1 MSEMTLAQELSTMRR
16 HYHRFPEP
24 AWMEYQTSISIISHL
39 KALGYEVKYG
49 KSIHNPDCMMG
60 QPKKDL
66 AQAYA
71 ATINQEVDFDIQD
84 ILAGYTGAVCEL
96 DTKRPGPSIAMRFD
110 IDGLAIKESKSK
122 NHLPNRY
129 GFASKRKGY
138 MHACGHD
145 GHITVGLYL
154 AKWLKDHQDQLTGK
168 YLLIFQPAE
177 EGVKGGKSMV
187 NTGLVDGYDY
197 FLSGHIGM
205 GAPADSVTIGTD
217 GFLATTKTDIQF
229 SGLSAH
235 AGASPEKGHNAI
247 LAAASALLNLETL
260 PQYSTGAARVNV
272 GKIQGGAGR
281 NIIANACRLEMETR
295 GSSSAINDH
304 LNKRVKEVVA
314 GAAMQYQCK
323 YQLQQVGEAP
333 ALNHRD
339 QAFYQELHEVLN
351 QADVNNSIGFH
362 FGASEDVVFFMNR
375 VAELGGKACFFLFGS
390 QLAKV
395 NGHHNSQFDFEESVL
410 VTMVETYT
418 HLLMH
423 FGQQEKEES
432 HG

>member
-1 MSEMTLAQELSTMRR
+1 MYDGPTQKDFAQS
-16 HYHRFPEP
+16 
-24 AWMEYQTSISIISHL
+24 
-39 KALGYEVKYG
+39 
-49 KSIHNPDCMMG
+49 
-60 QPKKDL
+60 
-66 AQAYA
+66 YA
-71 ATINQEVDFDIQD
+71 ATIKEDVDFDIQE

-122 NHLPNRY
+122 KHLPNLY
-129 GFASKRKGY
+129 GFASKHKGY

-205 GAPADSVTIGTD
+205 GAPANQVTLATD

-281 NIIANACRLEMETR
+281 NIIANSCRLEMETR
-295 GSSSAINDH
+295 GSSSKINDH

-323 YQLQQVGEAP
+323 YQIQQVGEAP
-333 ALNHRD
+333 ALNQKD
-339 QAFYQELHEVLN
+339 QPFYQEIHGLLN
-351 QADVNNSIGFH
+351 QAGIPSSVGFH

-375 VAELGGKACFFLFGS
+375 VAELKGRACFMLFGS
-390 QLAKV
+390 ELAKA
-395 NGHHNSQFDFEESVL
+395 NGHHNSQFDFEEAVL
-410 VTMVETYT
+410 VTMVETFT

-423 FGQQEKEES
+423 YGQKKKEES
-432 HG
+432 DE